1 VNALTPYKWFCHAQN
16 FQQCHLHAT
25 LLPRESIRQA
35 LTSPLK
41 RKKPILNDK
50 RKVTVTL
57 SSHDFFI
64 NNSKILIRNL
74 VLPKNVVNVFSRS
87 MHQLLCYRTGMVF
100 KNKIEF
106 FQIGN
111 APFISLQAHKTIHA
125 TVPDLLFTA
134 QNSH

>member
-1 VNALTPYKWFCHAQN
+1 LTC
-16 FQQCHLHAT
+16 
-25 LLPRESIRQA
+25 
-35 LTSPLK
+35 PLK

-57 SSHDFFI
+57 SSHDFYI
-64 NNSKILIRNL
+64 NNPKILIRNL
-74 VLPKNVVNVFSRS
+74 VLPKKVVNVFSRS
-87 MHQLLCYRTGMVF
+87 MHRLLCYRTGMVF

-111 APFISLQAHKTIHA
+111 APFTSRQAHKTIHA
-125 TVPDLLFTA
+125 IVPDLLFTA